1 MPCKPCVLS
10 QCSIVR
16 SASHVNVYDSD
27 CPDLDWVGIRLG
39 EDWDLVEE
47 VWVEEDWVEEDWAR
61 GPIKEDC

>member
-1 MPCKPCVLS
+1 M
-10 QCSIVR
+10 
-16 SASHVNVYDSD
+16 
-27 CPDLDWVGIRLG
+27 GIRLG